1 MTFLDP
7 VSSEASIVTDAA
19 EWRALI
25 DRPFREVADIYH
37 HPDFVA
43 LEARRLGATPGLVVA
58 EVAGRTV
65 GLSLLFRPIP
75 GHPELCDA
83 TSVYGYNGLLYSG
96 PNGEPAPLEALAA
109 IERALYLRGC
119 VAVFNRSHPLRPAQ
133 LPGRALSGET
143 LLLDLAAGQ
152 DAYLH
157 GLADGHA
164 YDLRRMRADGLRAE
178 VDMEGKYLEAFH
190 QMYLATMNRHGATAG
205 YRFPLE
211 VVRGHFQLPSNAAQ
225 LWLAWDGDRL
235 AASALFFRGR
245 HCAHYHLSASD
256 RQASK
261 HPATKLI
268 LDAFIRSEIAL
279 GQRTSLHLGGGV
291 GAAVDSLNQFKRS
304 FGAQPVPFVVTR
316 WIVRPADY
324 DLLSEG
330 HSDADYFP
338 LYRSPI

>member
-19 EWRALI
+19 EWQALI
-25 DRPFREVADIYH
+25 DGPFREVADIYH

-96 PNGEPAPLEALAA
+96 PTGEPAPLEALAA

>member
-19 EWRALI
+19 EWQALI
-25 DRPFREVADIYH
+25 DGPFREVADIYH

-96 PNGEPAPLEALAA
+96 PTGEPVPLEALAA

-143 LLLDLAAGQ
+143 LLLDLAVGQ

-157 GLADGHA
+157 GLAEGHA
-164 YDLRRMRADGLRAE
+164 YDLRRMRAAGLCAE
-178 VDMEGKYLEAFH
+178 VDREGKHLEAFH

-211 VVRGHFQLPSNAAQ
+211 VVRGHFRLPSNAAQ

-268 LDAFIRSEIAL
+268 LDEFIRAEIAL
-279 GQRTSLHLGGGV
+279 GKRKVLHLGGGV
-291 GAAVDSLNQFKRS
+291 GAAVDSLNQFKRG

-330 HSDADYFP
+330 HADADYFP

>member
-1 MTFLDP
+1 MTVLDP
-7 VSSEASIVTDAA
+7 VPSEASIVTDAA
-19 EWRALI
+19 EWHALI
-25 DRPFREVADIYH
+25 DGPFREVADIYH

-43 LEARRLGATPGLVVA
+43 LEARRIGATPGLVVA
-58 EVAGRTV
+58 EVAGCTV

-96 PNGEPAPLEALAA
+96 PTGEPVPLEALAA

-164 YDLRRMRADGLRAE
+164 YDLRRMRAAGLRAE
-178 VDMEGKYLEAFH
+178 VDREGKHLEAFH

-211 VVRGHFQLPSNAAQ
+211 VVRGHFRLPSNAAQ

-256 RQASK
+256 RQVSK
-261 HPATKLI
+261 YPATKLI
-268 LDAFIRSEIAL
+268 LDEFIRAEIAL
-279 GQRTSLHLGGGV
+279 GKRKFLHLGGGV
-291 GAAVDSLNQFKRS
+291 GAAVDSLNQFKRG

-330 HSDADYFP
+330 HADADYFP

>member
-1 MTFLDP
+1 MTILDP
-7 VSSEASIVTDAA
+7 VSSEASIVTDAT
-19 EWRALI
+19 EWQALI
-25 DRPFREVADIYH
+25 DGPFREVADIYH

-43 LEARRLGATPGLVVA
+43 LEARRIGATPGLVVA

-96 PNGEPAPLEALAA
+96 PTGEPVPLEALAA

-157 GLADGHA
+157 GLAEGHA
-164 YDLRRMRADGLRAE
+164 YDLRRMRAAGLCAE
-178 VDMEGKYLEAFH
+178 VDREGKHLEAFH

>member
-19 EWRALI
+19 EWQALI
-25 DRPFREVADIYH
+25 DGPFREVADIYH

-43 LEARRLGATPGLVVA
+43 LEARRIGATPGLVVA

-96 PNGEPAPLEALAA
+96 PTGEPVPLEALAA

-143 LLLDLAAGQ
+143 LLLDLAVGQ

-157 GLADGHA
+157 GLAEGHA
-164 YDLRRMRADGLRAE
+164 YDLRRMRAAGLRAE
-178 VDMEGKYLEAFH
+178 VDREGKHLEAFH

-211 VVRGHFQLPSNAAQ
+211 VVRGHFRLPSNAAQ

-261 HPATKLI
+261 YPATKLI
-268 LDAFIRSEIAL
+268 LDEFIRAEIAL
-279 GQRTSLHLGGGV
+279 GKRKFLHLGGGV
-291 GAAVDSLNQFKRS
+291 GAAVDSLNQFKRG
-304 FGAQPVPFVVTR
+304 FGAQPVPFVVIR

-330 HSDADYFP
+330 HADVDYFP

>member
-1 MTFLDP
+1 MTVLDP
-7 VSSEASIVTDAA
+7 VPSEASIVTDAA
-19 EWRALI
+19 EWHALI
-25 DRPFREVADIYH
+25 DGPFREVADIYH

-43 LEARRLGATPGLVVA
+43 LEARRIGATPGLVVA

-96 PNGEPAPLEALAA
+96 PTGEPVPLEALAA

-143 LLLDLAAGQ
+143 LLLDLAVGQ

-157 GLADGHA
+157 GLAEGHA
-164 YDLRRMRADGLRAE
+164 YDLRRMRAAGLRAE
-178 VDMEGKYLEAFH
+178 VDREGKHLEAFH

-211 VVRGHFQLPSNAAQ
+211 VVRGHFRLPSNAAQ

>member
-1 MTFLDP
+1 MTVLDP
-7 VSSEASIVTDAA
+7 VSSEASIVTDAT
-19 EWRALI
+19 EWQALI
-25 DRPFREVADIYH
+25 DGPFREVADIYH

-43 LEARRLGATPGLVVA
+43 LEARRIGATPGLVVA

-96 PNGEPAPLEALAA
+96 PTGEPVPLEALAA

-157 GLADGHA
+157 GLAEGHA
-164 YDLRRMRADGLRAE
+164 YDLRRMRAAGLRAE
-178 VDMEGKYLEAFH
+178 VDREGKHLEAFH

-211 VVRGHFQLPSNAAQ
+211 VVRGHFRLPSNAAQ

-268 LDAFIRSEIAL
+268 LDEFIRAEIAL
-279 GQRTSLHLGGGV
+279 GKRKFLHLGGGV
-291 GAAVDSLNQFKRS
+291 GAAVDSLNQFKRG

-330 HSDADYFP
+330 HADADYFP

>member
-1 MTFLDP
+1 MTVLDP
-7 VSSEASIVTDAA
+7 VSSEASIVTDAT
-19 EWRALI
+19 EWQALI
-25 DRPFREVADIYH
+25 DGPFREVADIYH

-43 LEARRLGATPGLVVA
+43 LEARRIGATPGLVVA

-96 PNGEPAPLEALAA
+96 PTGEPVPLEALAA

-133 LPGRALSGET
+133 LPGRTLSGET

-157 GLADGHA
+157 GLAEGHA
-164 YDLRRMRADGLRAE
+164 YDLRRMRAAGLRAE
-178 VDMEGKYLEAFH
+178 VDREGKHLEAFH

-211 VVRGHFQLPSNAAQ
+211 VVRGHFRLPSNAAQ

-268 LDAFIRSEIAL
+268 LDEFIRAEIAL
-279 GQRTSLHLGGGV
+279 GKRKFLHLGGGV
-291 GAAVDSLNQFKRS
+291 GAAVDSLNQFKRG

-330 HSDADYFP
+330 HADADYFP

>member
-19 EWRALI
+19 EWQALI
-25 DRPFREVADIYH
+25 DGPFREVADIYH

-58 EVAGRTV
+58 KVAGRTV

-96 PNGEPAPLEALAA
+96 PTGEPAPLEALAA

-304 FGAQPVPFVVTR
+304 FGAKAVPFMLTR

-330 HSDADYFP
+330 LADADYFP

>member
-1 MTFLDP
+1 MTVLDP
-7 VSSEASIVTDAA
+7 VPSEASIVTDAA
-19 EWRALI
+19 EWHALI
-25 DRPFREVADIYH
+25 DGPFREVADIYH

-43 LEARRLGATPGLVVA
+43 LEARRIGATPGLVVA
-58 EVAGRTV
+58 EVAGCTV

-96 PNGEPAPLEALAA
+96 PTGEPVPLEALAA

-143 LLLDLAAGQ
+143 LLLDLAVGQ

-157 GLADGHA
+157 GLAEGHA
-164 YDLRRMRADGLRAE
+164 YDLRRMRAAGLRAE
-178 VDMEGKYLEAFH
+178 VDREGKHLEAFH

-211 VVRGHFQLPSNAAQ
+211 VVRGHFRLPSNAAQ

-268 LDAFIRSEIAL
+268 LDEFIRAEIAL
-279 GQRTSLHLGGGV
+279 GKRKFLHLGGGV
-291 GAAVDSLNQFKRS
+291 GAAVDSLNQFKRG
-304 FGAQPVPFVVTR
+304 FGAQPVPFVVIR

-330 HSDADYFP
+330 HADVDYFP

>member
-19 EWRALI
+19 EWQALI
-25 DRPFREVADIYH
+25 DGPFREVADIYH

-43 LEARRLGATPGLVVA
+43 LEARRIGATPGLVVA
-58 EVAGRTV
+58 EVAGCTV

-96 PNGEPAPLEALAA
+96 PTGEPAPLEALAA

-143 LLLDLAAGQ
+143 LLLDLAVGQ

-157 GLADGHA
+157 GLAEGHA
-164 YDLRRMRADGLRAE
+164 YDLRRMRAAGLRAE
-178 VDMEGKYLEAFH
+178 VDREGKHLEAFH

-211 VVRGHFQLPSNAAQ
+211 VVRGHFRLPSNAAQ

-279 GQRTSLHLGGGV
+279 GQRTSFHLGGGV

>member
-1 MTFLDP
+1 MTILDP
-7 VSSEASIVTDAA
+7 VSSEASIVTDAT
-19 EWRALI
+19 EWQALI
-25 DRPFREVADIYH
+25 DGPFREVADIYH

-43 LEARRLGATPGLVVA
+43 LEARRIGATPGLVVA

-96 PNGEPAPLEALAA
+96 PAGEPVPLEALAA

-133 LPGRALSGET
+133 LPGRTLSGET
-143 LLLDLAAGQ
+143 LLLDLAVGQ

-157 GLADGHA
+157 GLAEGHA
-164 YDLRRMRADGLRAE
+164 YDLRRMRAAGLRAE
-178 VDMEGKYLEAFH
+178 VDREGKHLEAFH

-211 VVRGHFQLPSNAAQ
+211 VVRGYFRLPSNAAQ

-268 LDAFIRSEIAL
+268 LDEFIRAEIAL
-279 GQRTSLHLGGGV
+279 GKRKFLHLGGGV
-291 GAAVDSLNQFKRS
+291 GAAVDSLNQFKRG

-330 HSDADYFP
+330 HADVDYFP

>member
-25 DRPFREVADIYH
+25 DGPFREVADIYH

>member
-1 MTFLDP
+1 MTILDP
-7 VSSEASIVTDAA
+7 VSSEASIVTDAT
-19 EWRALI
+19 EWQALI
-25 DRPFREVADIYH
+25 DGPFREVADIYH

>member
-1 MTFLDP
+1 MTILDP
-7 VSSEASIVTDAA
+7 VSSEASIVIDAA
-19 EWRALI
+19 EWQALI
-25 DRPFREVADIYH
+25 DGPFREVADIYH

-43 LEARRLGATPGLVVA
+43 LEARRIGATPGLVVA

-96 PNGEPAPLEALAA
+96 PTGEPVPLEALAA

-157 GLADGHA
+157 GLAEGHA
-164 YDLRRMRADGLRAE
+164 YDLRRMRAAGLCAE
-178 VDMEGKYLEAFH
+178 VDREGKHLEAFH

-211 VVRGHFQLPSNAAQ
+211 VVRGHFRLPSNAAQ

-268 LDAFIRSEIAL
+268 LDEFIRAEIAL
-279 GQRTSLHLGGGV
+279 GKRKFLHLGGGV
-291 GAAVDSLNQFKRS
+291 GAAVDSLNQFKRG

-330 HSDADYFP
+330 HADADYFP

>member
-1 MTFLDP
+1 LTILDP
-7 VSSEASIVTDAA
+7 VSSEASIVTDAT
-19 EWRALI
+19 EWQALI
-25 DRPFREVADIYH
+25 DGPFREVADIYH

-43 LEARRLGATPGLVVA
+43 LEARRIGATPGLVVA

-83 TSVYGYNGLLYSG
+83 TSVYGYNGLLYSS
-96 PNGEPAPLEALAA
+96 PTGEPVPLEALAA

-157 GLADGHA
+157 GLAEGHA
-164 YDLRRMRADGLRAE
+164 YDLRRMRAAGLCAE
-178 VDMEGKYLEAFH
+178 VDREGKHLEAFH

-211 VVRGHFQLPSNAAQ
+211 VVRGHFRLPSNAAQ

-291 GAAVDSLNQFKRS
+291 GAAVDSLNQFKRG

-330 HSDADYFP
+330 HADADYFP

>member
-1 MTFLDP
+1 MTFPYP
-7 VSSEASIVTDAA
+7 VASEASIVTDAA
-19 EWRALI
+19 EWQALI
-25 DRPFREVADIYH
+25 DGPFREVADIYH

-43 LEARRLGATPGLVVA
+43 LEARRIGATPGLVVA

-96 PNGEPAPLEALAA
+96 PTGEPAPLEALAA

-164 YDLRRMRADGLRAE
+164 YDLRRMRAAGLRAE
-178 VDMEGKYLEAFH
+178 VDREGKHLEAFH

-235 AASALFFRGR
+235 AASALFFRGH

>member
-1 MTFLDP
+1 MTILDP
-7 VSSEASIVTDAA
+7 VSSEASIVTDAT
-19 EWRALI
+19 EWQALI
-25 DRPFREVADIYH
+25 DGPFREVADIYH

-43 LEARRLGATPGLVVA
+43 LEARRIGATPGLVVA

-96 PNGEPAPLEALAA
+96 PAGEPVPLEALAA

-133 LPGRALSGET
+133 LPGRTLSGET
-143 LLLDLAAGQ
+143 LLLDLAVGQ

-157 GLADGHA
+157 GLAEGHA
-164 YDLRRMRADGLRAE
+164 YDLRRMRAAGLRAE
-178 VDMEGKYLEAFH
+178 VDREGKHLEAFH

-268 LDAFIRSEIAL
+268 LDEFIRAEIAL
-279 GQRTSLHLGGGV
+279 GKRKFLHLGGGV
-291 GAAVDSLNQFKRS
+291 GAAVDSLNQFKRG

-330 HSDADYFP
+330 HADVDYFP

>member
-19 EWRALI
+19 EWQALI
-25 DRPFREVADIYH
+25 DGPFREVADIYH

-43 LEARRLGATPGLVVA
+43 LEARRIGATPGLVVA

-157 GLADGHA
+157 GLAEGHA
-164 YDLRRMRADGLRAE
+164 YDLRRMRAAGLRAE
-178 VDMEGKYLEAFH
+178 VDREGEHLEAFH

-211 VVRGHFQLPSNAAQ
+211 VVRGHFRLPSNAAQ

-338 LYRSPI
+338 RYRSPI

>member
-1 MTFLDP
+1 LTFLDP

-25 DRPFREVADIYH
+25 DGPFREVADIYH

>member
-1 MTFLDP
+1 LTVLDP
-7 VSSEASIVTDAA
+7 VSSEASIVTDAT
-19 EWRALI
+19 EWQALI
-25 DRPFREVADIYH
+25 DGPFREVADIYH

-43 LEARRLGATPGLVVA
+43 LEARRIGATPGLVVA

-96 PNGEPAPLEALAA
+96 PTGEPAPLEALAA

-143 LLLDLAAGQ
+143 LLLDLAVGQ

-157 GLADGHA
+157 GLAEGHA
-164 YDLRRMRADGLRAE
+164 YDLRRMRAAGLRAE
-178 VDMEGKYLEAFH
+178 VDREGKHLEAFH

-211 VVRGHFQLPSNAAQ
+211 VVRGHFRLPSNAAQ

-268 LDAFIRSEIAL
+268 LDEFIRAEIAL
-279 GQRTSLHLGGGV
+279 GKRKFLHLGGGV
-291 GAAVDSLNQFKRS
+291 GAAVDSLNQFKRG

-330 HSDADYFP
+330 HADADYFP

>member
-1 MTFLDP
+1 MTILDP
-7 VSSEASIVTDAA
+7 VSSEASIVTDAT
-19 EWRALI
+19 EWQALI
-25 DRPFREVADIYH
+25 DGPFREVADIYH

-75 GHPELCDA
+75 GHPELFDA

-96 PNGEPAPLEALAA
+96 PTGEPVPLEALAA

-157 GLADGHA
+157 GLAEGHA
-164 YDLRRMRADGLRAE
+164 YDLRRMRAAGLCAE
-178 VDMEGKYLEAFH
+178 VDREGKHLEAFH

-211 VVRGHFQLPSNAAQ
+211 VVRGHFRLPSNAAQ

-268 LDAFIRSEIAL
+268 LDEFIRAEIAL
-279 GQRTSLHLGGGV
+279 GKRKFLHLGGGV
-291 GAAVDSLNQFKRS
+291 GAAVDSLNQFKRG

-330 HSDADYFP
+330 HADADYFP

>member
-19 EWRALI
+19 EWQALI
-25 DRPFREVADIYH
+25 DGPFREVADIYH

-43 LEARRLGATPGLVVA
+43 LEARRIGATPGLVVA

-96 PNGEPAPLEALAA
+96 PTGEPAPLEALAA

-164 YDLRRMRADGLRAE
+164 YDLRRMRAAGLRAE
-178 VDMEGKYLEAFH
+178 VDREGKHLEAFH

-235 AASALFFRGR
+235 AASALFFRGH

>member
-1 MTFLDP
+1 MTILDP
-7 VSSEASIVTDAA
+7 VSSEASIVTDAT
-19 EWRALI
+19 EWQALI
-25 DRPFREVADIYH
+25 DGPFREVADIYH

-43 LEARRLGATPGLVVA
+43 LEARRIGATPGLVVA

-96 PNGEPAPLEALAA
+96 PAGEPVPLEALAA

-133 LPGRALSGET
+133 LPGRTLSGET
-143 LLLDLAAGQ
+143 LLLDLAVGQ

-157 GLADGHA
+157 GLAEGHA
-164 YDLRRMRADGLRAE
+164 YDLRRMRAAALRAE
-178 VDMEGKYLEAFH
+178 VDREGKHLEAFH
-190 QMYLATMNRHGATAG
+190 QMSLATMNRHGATAG

-211 VVRGHFQLPSNAAQ
+211 VVRAHFRLPSNAAQ

-268 LDAFIRSEIAL
+268 LDEFIRAEIAL
-279 GQRTSLHLGGGV
+279 GKRKFLHLGGGV
-291 GAAVDSLNQFKRS
+291 GAAVDSLNQFKRG

-330 HSDADYFP
+330 HADVDYFP

>member
-19 EWRALI
+19 EWQALI
-25 DRPFREVADIYH
+25 DGPFREVADIYH

-43 LEARRLGATPGLVVA
+43 LEARRIGATPGLVVA

-96 PNGEPAPLEALAA
+96 PTGEPAPLEALAA

-157 GLADGHA
+157 GLAEGHA
-164 YDLRRMRADGLRAE
+164 YDLRRMRAAGLRAE
-178 VDMEGKYLEAFH
+178 VDREGKHLEAFH

>member
-1 MTFLDP
+1 MTVLDP
-7 VSSEASIVTDAA
+7 VPSEASIVTDAA
-19 EWRALI
+19 EWHALI
-25 DRPFREVADIYH
+25 DGPFREVADIYH

-43 LEARRLGATPGLVVA
+43 LEARRIGATPGLVVA

-83 TSVYGYNGLLYSG
+83 TSVYGYNGLLYSD
-96 PNGEPAPLEALAA
+96 PTGEPVPLEALAA

-143 LLLDLAAGQ
+143 LLLDLAVGQ

-157 GLADGHA
+157 GLAEGHA
-164 YDLRRMRADGLRAE
+164 YDLRRMRAAGLRAE
-178 VDMEGKYLEAFH
+178 VDREGKHLEAFH

-211 VVRGHFQLPSNAAQ
+211 VVRGHFRLPSNAAQ